1 MKKTAAQLQIV
12 AAMAIY
18 GTLGLF
24 VNHIPLPSSV
34 IAAVRGLAGGVL
46 LLLFLLLRGKRP
58 DGAAI
63 RKNLLLLVIS
73 GGVMGFNWMLL
84 FEAYDKSSV
93 ATGTLCYYLAPVFIT
108 LAAPLVLK
116 EKLTLKKLICVM
128 VALLGMVPV
137 SGILGE
143 GFEPAQLQGV
153 AFGVGA
159 AMLYATVILL
169 NKKLRDI
176 SAMDRTFMQLLA
188 AGIVLVPYVLLT
200 EDLTAA
206 TMDTTGLVMLAV
218 VAVVHTGLAYVL
230 YFGSLPY
237 VSAQSGA
244 IISYLDPVVAVL
256 LSALVLKENVTA
268 LTIVGAVLILGAA
281 FFGEVEFKKKRGK
294 QDVCVS
300 G

>member
-18 GTLGLF
+18 GTIGLF
-24 VNHIPLPSSV
+24 VSYISLPSSV
-34 IAAVRGLAGGVL
+34 IAMVRGLAGGL
-46 LLLFLLLRGKRP
+46 LLLAFLFATGRRPNGKAVRQ
-58 DGAAI
+58 
-63 RKNLLLLVIS
+63 NLLLLVVS
-73 GGVMGFNWMLL
+73 GGVMGFNWILL
-84 FEAYDKSSV
+84 FESYRYSSV

-116 EKLTLKKLICVM
+116 EKLTTKKLLCVM

-137 SGILGE
+137 SGILAE
-143 GFEPAQLQGV
+143 GFEPAQLKGV

-169 NKKLRDI
+169 NKKLGDI
-176 SAMDRTFMQLLA
+176 SAMDRTFVQLLA
-188 AGIVLVPYVLLT
+188 AGVVLVPYVLLT
-200 EDLTAA
+200 ENVAA
-206 TMDTTGLVMLAV
+206 LSVDTKGLIMMAV
-218 VAVVHTGLAYVL
+218 VAVVHTGVAYVL
-230 YFGSLPY
+230 YFGSLPF
-237 VSAQSGA
+237 VTAQSSA

-256 LSALVLKENVTA
+256 LSALVLKEDITG

-281 FFGEVEFKKKRGK
+281 LVGEVEFGKRGK
-294 QDVCVS
+294 DHVCIS